1 MNKNYKAQTIQ
12 LTMSWKKQNTKMHQE
27 TENNEGVGEDNWKI
41 IITRWAEWN
50 AEKIEKNL
58 GVGKIAENN
67 NCNDVLSEM

>member
-12 LTMSWKKQNTKMHQE
+12 LAMSKRQNTKMHPE
-27 TENNEGVGEDNWKI
+27 TENNKGVGKI
-41 IITRWAEWN
+41 TENNNHNDELSEMQRKQRN
-50 AEKIEKNL
+50 V